1 MPTLLQINSCA
12 NWGSTGKIAEQ
23 INQAATHKG
32 WKTYLAYGREV
43 NPSQSEL
50 IHVGNKVSQAIA
62 LVEARLF
69 DNDGLSN
76 RRATQ
81 QLVKTIKAIKP
92 DIIHLHNLHG
102 YYINYR
108 ILFEYLNTTNIPV
121 VWTLH
126 DCWTFTGHC
135 AHFVEVDCGK
145 WINGCE
151 RCPLKKSYPTSWG
164 FDRSSR
170 NFQLKKQSFASN
182 KNLHLIA
189 VSQWLAGFVKHS
201 FFHNVDLRVINNG
214 IDLNVFK
221 PTKFEK
227 KKKFRILGVSSVWT
241 RSKGLFDVFRLR
253 ELLNEDEFE
262 IMLVGLSDEQIKSL
276 PQGVMGIARTN
287 SVEELVDYYSSADV
301 FVNPTYGDTFP
312 TTNLEALACGTPVIT
327 YRTGGSPESVG
338 VETGMI
344 VKQGDVNAIVDA
356 VKTVQSLGKTHFSNA
371 CRNRAEQ
378 LYNREERY
386 NEYIELFE
394 KLMAERCK

>member
-50 IHVGNKVSQAIA
+50 IHVGNKASQAIA
-62 LVEARLF
+62 LAEARLF

-81 QLVKTIKAIKP
+81 RLVKTIKAIKP
-92 DIIHLHNLHG
+92 DIIHFHNIHG

-189 VSQWLAGFVKHS
+189 VSQWLADFVKRS

-214 IDLNVFK
+214 IDLKVFK

-227 KKKFRILGVSSVWT
+227 KSKFRILGVSSVWT
-241 RSKGLFDVFRLR
+241 RSKGLFDIFRLR

-276 PQGVMGIARTN
+276 PIGIIGIARTN

-338 VETGMI
+338 VGTGMV

-356 VKTVQSLGKTHFSNA
+356 VKTVQSLGKPHFANA

-386 NEYIELFE
+386 NEYVELYE
-394 KLMAERCK
+394 KLIAER

>member
-1 MPTLLQINSCA
+1 MPTVLQINSCA

-50 IHVGNKVSQAIA
+50 IHVGNKASQAIA
-62 LVEARLF
+62 LAEARLF

-81 QLVKTIKAIKP
+81 RLVKTIMAIKP

-189 VSQWLAGFVKHS
+189 VSQWLADFVKRS

-214 IDLNVFK
+214 IDLKVFK

-276 PQGVMGIARTN
+276 PIGIIGIARIN

-338 VETGMI
+338 VGTGMV

-356 VKTVQSLGKTHFSNA
+356 VKTVQSLGKPHFANA

-386 NEYIELFE
+386 NEYVELYE
-394 KLMAERCK
+394 KLIAER

>member
-1 MPTLLQINSCA
+1 MPTVLQINSCA

-23 INQAATHKG
+23 INQSATHKG

-62 LVEARLF
+62 LAEARLF

-81 QLVKTIKAIKP
+81 RLVKTIMAIKP

-135 AHFVEVDCGK
+135 SHFVEVDCGK

-151 RCPLKKSYPTSWG
+151 KCPLKKSYPTSWG

-170 NFQLKKQSFASN
+170 NFQLKKQNFASN

-189 VSQWLAGFVKHS
+189 VSQWLADFVKRS
-201 FFHNVDLRVINNG
+201 FFHKVDLRVINNG
-214 IDLNVFK
+214 IDLKVFK
-221 PTKFEK
+221 PTGVEK

-253 ELLNEDEFE
+253 ELLNEDEYE

-276 PQGVMGIARTN
+276 PIGIMGIARTN
-287 SVEELVDYYSSADV
+287 SVEELVGYYSSADV

-327 YRTGGSPESVG
+327 YRTGGSPESVS

-344 VKQGDVNAIVDA
+344 VEQGDVSAIVDA
-356 VKTVQSLGKTHFSNA
+356 VKTVQSLGKPHFANA

-386 NEYIELFE
+386 NEYVVLYE
-394 KLMAERCK
+394 KLIAER

>member
-1 MPTLLQINSCA
+1 MPTVLQINSCA

-23 INQAATHKG
+23 INQAAAHRG

-50 IHVGNKVSQAIA
+50 IHVGNKASQAIA
-62 LVEARLF
+62 LAEARLF

-81 QLVKTIKAIKP
+81 RLVKTIMAIKP

-344 VKQGDVNAIVDA
+344 VEQGDVSAIVDA
-356 VKTVQSLGKTHFSNA
+356 VKTVQSLGKTHFANA

-386 NEYIELFE
+386 NEYVELYE
-394 KLMAERCK
+394 KLIAER

>member
-43 NPSQSEL
+43 NPSLSEL
-50 IHVGNKVSQAIA
+50 IPVGNKMSQAIA
-62 LVEARLF
+62 LAEARLF

-81 QLVKTIKAIKP
+81 RLVKTIMAIKP

-151 RCPLKKSYPTSWG
+151 KCPLKKKYPTSWG

-241 RSKGLFDVFRLR
+241 KSKGLFDVFRLR
-253 ELLNEDEFE
+253 ELLNEDEYE
-262 IMLVGLSDEQIKSL
+262 IMLVGLSDEQRKSL
-276 PQGVMGIARTN
+276 PIGITGIARTN

-301 FVNPTYGDTFP
+301 FVNPTYADTFP

-338 VETGMI
+338 VGTGMV

-356 VKTVQSLGKTHFSNA
+356 VKTVQSLGKPHFANA

-386 NEYIELFE
+386 NEYVELYE
-394 KLMAERCK
+394 KLIAER